1 MSTLRDYLVQK
12 RDAIRTIRENRTTDP
27 EPLRP
32 AATVSIEGR
41 SGIRRIRIRDFQL
54 LSDATPAL
62 AGYNLGPG
70 AAEMQMGVLGA
81 CLTHLVLIVAADME
95 IPLDAVDVDV
105 WADQDAESKVPG
117 YDHVPGVP
125 HDIGYTLRIASP
137 ASAGTIA
144 TLHQAVEAVCPVLN
158 LLANPQTITG
168 TVELNGTAVS
178 TLTAGASTDPLTT
191 A

>member
-12 RDAIRTIRENRTTDP
+12 RDAIQAIRSNRTGDP
-27 EPLRP
+27 EPMRP

-54 LSDATPAL
+54 LSDSTPAL

-81 CLTHLVLIVAADME
+81 CLSHLVLIVAADLD
-95 IPLDAVDVDV
+95 IPLDTVDVDV
-105 WADQDAESKVPG
+105 WADQDAESSVPG

-125 HDIGYTLRIASP
+125 HDIRYTMRIAST
-137 ASAGTIA
+137 ASAEDIA
-144 TLHQAVEAVCPVLN
+144 NLHQAVEQVCPVLN
-158 LLANPQTITG
+158 LLVNPQAITG
-168 TVELNGTAVS
+168 TFELNGTTVS
-178 TLTAGASTDPLTT
+178 TLTAGIASGT
-191 A
+191 ATSD

>member
-1 MSTLRDYLVQK
+1 MSTLRDYLAQK
-12 RDAIRTIRENRTTDP
+12 RDAIQQIRADRIATP

-70 AAEMQMGVLGA
+70 AAELQMGVLGA
-81 CLTHLVLIVAADME
+81 CLTHLVLIVAADLE
-95 IPLDAVDVDV
+95 IPLDSVDVDV
-105 WADQDAESKVPG
+105 WAGQDAESSVPG

-144 TLHQAVEAVCPVLN
+144 SLHQAVEAVCPVLN

-178 TLTAGASTDPLTT
+178 TLTVGAGNEPLAT

>member
-1 MSTLRDYLVQK
+1 MSTLREYLAQK
-12 RDAIRTIRENRTTDP
+12 RGAIRTNRANRTGDP
-27 EPLRP
+27 VQIRP

-41 SGIRRIRIRDFQL
+41 SGIRRIRIRDFQI

-70 AAEMQMGVLGA
+70 AAELQMGVLGA

-105 WADQDAESKVPG
+105 WADQDAESSVPRF
-117 YDHVPGVP
+117 DHVPGVP
-125 HDIGYTLRIASP
+125 HDIGYTLRIEST
-137 ASAGTIA
+137 ASAAEIA
-144 TLHQAVEAVCPVLN
+144 RVHEAVEKVCPILN

-168 TVELNGTAVS
+168 TLELNGAAVP
-178 TLTAGASTDPLTT
+178 TLTADVPGDPATT
-191 A
+191 